1 MSKCAKCKSTLSRV
15 GDTWCLGCSGWES
28 IGLELSSS
36 WSTPGLRRIAD
47 DLVVQTARNLRALRS
62 SGAGTS
68 TAPAPV
74 VASPAAVP
82 AKVPLGPPRPR
93 SPVLE
98 GVACKS
104 KAGPGRAL
112 EEESE
117 YTYQYSEEETA
128 RADTS
133 KTEKVIPPA
142 RPVLPRPGRES
153 VRPDRQLE
161 AKPVVK
167 EEARSPERD
176 RSRGRRASDHRGR
189 VDRAEVRRN
198 RRKSEERDHRERS
211 RRKKRKRGGR
221 KHQRLARLEE
231 NPLLPHHRKLSS
243 AFLDERV
250 GLRD

>member
-47 DLVVQTARNLRALRS
+47 DLVVQTARNLRALR
-62 SGAGTS
+62 
-68 TAPAPV
+68 
-74 VASPAAVP
+74 
-82 AKVPLGPPRPR
+82 
-93 SPVLE
+93 
-98 GVACKS
+98 
-104 KAGPGRAL
+104 
-112 EEESE
+112 
-117 YTYQYSEEETA
+117 A